1 VVQTAQLNKGVR
13 LVQERMMNYK
23 VYRQTYNEL
32 NKLSEKELNDIG
44 INRGMIHS
52 IAMEAY
58 FDSRVHT
65 NENLRDWV

>member
-1 VVQTAQLNKGVR
+1 
-13 LVQERMMNYK
+13 MMNYK

-32 NKLSEKELNDIG
+32 NILSDSELNDIG